1 LQFCVDDILGLQGGR
16 RQEARGNDYKIRHI
30 GKGALLRQGNLTP
43 RIFASGSAL
52 AVAKRFMNADE
63 GAVPEGYPN
72 NAHNATILE

>member
-1 LQFCVDDILGLQGGR
+1 
-16 RQEARGNDYKIRHI
+16 
-30 GKGALLRQGNLTP
+30 LLRQGNLTP

-52 AVAKRFMNADE
+52 AVANRFMNADE